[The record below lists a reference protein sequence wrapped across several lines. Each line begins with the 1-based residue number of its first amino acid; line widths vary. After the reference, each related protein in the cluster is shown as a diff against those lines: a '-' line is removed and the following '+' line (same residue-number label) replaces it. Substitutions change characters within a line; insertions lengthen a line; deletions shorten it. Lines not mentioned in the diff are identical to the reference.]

1 MINIES
7 IKAKIRNLAKNNNLS
22 SQEVL
27 QMFLFERFLER
38 LSKSDYKSNFVI
50 KGGFLV
56 SSLIGINNRTTM
68 DMDSTIKGIPLTEE
82 NITKVVNSIINIEVN
97 DGIQFE
103 IKDVNYIRENDEYEN
118 FRVSLVAS
126 IGKTKNLM
134 KLDLT
139 TGDAITPREIEYSYP
154 CIFHEKNIEVL
165 AYPIETII
173 AEKYESIIKRNITT
187 TRMRDFYDLYTLY
200 NLKKDKIDIDILSTA
215 IKRTS
220 SKRESSQIM
229 KISEE
234 IIEDI
239 QNDPYLKELWD
250 VYVNENKYIGDLSF
264 DNVVDVITIICEKT
278 SNV

>member
-38 LSKSDYKSNFVI
+38 LSKSEYRSNFVI

-68 DMDSTIKGIPLTEE
+68 DMDSTIKGLPLTEE

-103 IKDVNYIRENDEYEN
+103 IKDVNYIRESDEYEN
-118 FRVSLVAS
+118 FRVSLVAN
-126 IGKTKNLM
+126 IGKTKNPM

-165 AYPIETII
+165 AYPVETII

-187 TRMRDFYDLYTLY
+187 TRMRDFYDLYALY
-200 NLKKDKIDIDILSTA
+200 NLKKNEIDMDILKTA
-215 IKRTS
+215 IIRTS
-220 SKRESSQIM
+220 SRRESLETI
-229 KISEE
+229 KIADE

-239 QNDPYLKELWD
+239 KNDPYLKELWD
-250 VYVNENKYIGDLSF
+250 VYINENKYIGELSF
-264 DNVVDVITIICEKT
+264 DNVVDIVKIISEKIEDM
-278 SNV
+278 

>member
-38 LSKSDYKSNFVI
+38 LSKSEYKSNFVI

-82 NITKVVNSIINIEVN
+82 NITKVVNSIINIDVN

-118 FRVSLVAS
+118 FRVSLVAN
-126 IGKTKNLM
+126 IGKTKNPM

-200 NLKKDKIDIDILSTA
+200 NLKKSEIDIDILSTA

-250 VYVNENKYIGDLSF
+250 VYINENKYIGELSF
-264 DNVVDVITIICEKT
+264 DNVVDIVKIISEKIEDM
-278 SNV
+278 